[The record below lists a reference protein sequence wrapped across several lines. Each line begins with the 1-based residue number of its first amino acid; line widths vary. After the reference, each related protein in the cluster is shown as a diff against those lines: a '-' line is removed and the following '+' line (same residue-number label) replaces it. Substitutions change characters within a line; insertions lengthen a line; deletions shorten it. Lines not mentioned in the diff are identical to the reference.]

1 MEVGH
6 VSLLQLKTKFP
17 GSPSHCLNN
26 LGGCIAF
33 LTHWSQDVDIQNI
46 RLDALFT
53 IKISDGSSI
62 SIKFARRDKKEH
74 GLIQQLSIGKDV
86 KLDDELFYH
95 EERSFL
101 IEAEL
106 KLTQGETNDEEA
118 SRELKASDVVVVAGN
133 GKF

>member
-1 MEVGH
+1 M
-6 VSLLQLKTKFP
+6 
-17 GSPSHCLNN
+17 
-26 LGGCIAF
+26 
-33 LTHWSQDVDIQNI
+33 
-46 RLDALFT
+46 DALFT

-62 SIKFARRDKKEH
+62 RIKFARRDEQEH

-106 KLTQGETNDEEA
+106 KLTNDEEA
-118 SRELKASDVVVVAGN
+118 SRELKASDVVVIAGN